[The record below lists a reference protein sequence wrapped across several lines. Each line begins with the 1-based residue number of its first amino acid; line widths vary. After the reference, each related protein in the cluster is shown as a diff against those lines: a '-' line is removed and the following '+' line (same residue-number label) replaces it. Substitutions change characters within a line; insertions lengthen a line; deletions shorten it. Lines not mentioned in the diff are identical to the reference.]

1 LPKQNEVKNKEG
13 LHKALLIHIGK
24 SSQFTH
30 ENDLSPTSLYRI
42 LNGKRKT
49 VRIQTLKKISDLTA
63 LYSSVQSIDAIERL
77 NSYFRQYVRYASTP
91 WRFDVEE
98 VLAERFSDPH
108 YTVIEDFCR
117 KMGLSTL
124 YGYLCTWYY
133 EGSERDK
140 LIQILTQTSL

>member
-1 LPKQNEVKNKEG
+1 LLKQNEVKNKEG
-13 LHKALLIHIGK
+13 LLKALLIHIGK

-30 ENDLSPTSLYRI
+30 ENGLSPTSLYRI

-49 VRIQTLKKISDLTA
+49 VSIQTLKKISVLPA
-63 LYSSVQSIDAIERL
+63 LYSSVQCTDAIERL
-77 NSYFRQYVRYASTP
+77 NSYFRQYVRYATTP
-91 WRFDVEE
+91 WCFDINE
-98 VLAERFSDPH
+98 VMADRFSDPD
-108 YTVIEDFCR
+108 YPAIEAFCR

-133 EGSERDK
+133 ERSERDK